1 MRIRN
6 ESGIAVITALLI
18 LVLLSALLAG
28 FALTVNADQ
37 KVIGVDR
44 DRNRAFYGALA
55 GLEKL
60 TAEIGTLFS
69 SNYAPSA
76 AQVNAL
82 AVTPPS
88 LSGISYVSPGGGSGY
103 QIQFP
108 LNARGS
114 PQIETRTIPSGPFEG
129 LIGMITPYTM
139 TVTAHTVTDS
149 EVRMRRTLQTVGVPV
164 FQFGVFSDSDL
175 TFSAGPSFS
184 FGGRVH
190 TNANLYLAEG
200 TGDVLTLSDRVTA
213 VGEVIRTHL
222 INGAPTSISYQG
234 VIDVRTAPGSFRALA
249 MNEGSLVGTIGSK
262 QNEPKWTNLSI
273 GTYNGNIRNGRTGA
287 RPLELPMVKSGATPV
302 ELVRRPPPDEPT
314 FNPDIFSQRYF
325 GMASLR
331 ILLSDNPDELTLL
344 PTVTAVPPVPLDAIA
359 PDGTPFAVSTGNA
372 PDGYLSPLNAPLIG
386 GYIKIDMQDTSGNWQ
401 DVTQEILQL
410 GIAGRDLTGTCAS
423 DYSPNAILR
432 VQRLMDSPSVCN
444 GATGKQF
451 WPNVL
456 YDSREA
462 VLRDNIPANQT
473 NVFLGG
479 VMHYIELDVKNLS
492 RWFTGALG
500 TSGSNAANL
509 SGYTVYFSDRRT
521 NRNALNQETGEYGF
535 EDFVNPANING
546 IPNGTLDAGEDI
558 NGNGTLETYGQI
570 PVLPMLAPL
579 DSTARPWHLVPAKTA
594 RVNRPIFFRRA
605 LKLVNGRS
613 IDLGSSEGT
622 PLGLTVS
629 SENPVYVQGDYNA
642 QGTFAGSH
650 VACSLIA
657 DAVTV
662 LSNSWNDRNSF
673 ISPHDLTLATT
684 RKATATWYRMGVIA
698 GKAKAFPRPASMPE
712 DFGTEGGAH
721 NFLRMLER
729 WSGQILN
736 YRGSMIG
743 LYFSRQA
750 VGTFKCCNN
759 PYTPPTR
766 AYSFDTDFLEPTL
779 LPPRTPMFRDINIT
793 GFTQLIMPNQ

>member
-1 MRIRN
+1 
-6 ESGIAVITALLI
+6 
-18 LVLLSALLAG
+18 
-28 FALTVNADQ
+28 
-37 KVIGVDR
+37 
-44 DRNRAFYGALA
+44 
-55 GLEKL
+55 
-60 TAEIGTLFS
+60 
-69 SNYAPSA
+69 
-76 AQVNAL
+76 
-82 AVTPPS
+82 
-88 LSGISYVSPGGGSGY
+88 
-103 QIQFP
+103 
-108 LNARGS
+108 
-114 PQIETRTIPSGPFEG
+114 

-175 TFSAGPSFS
+175 TFSAGPSFN

-190 TNANLYLAEG
+190 TNANLFLAEG

-213 VGEVIRTHL
+213 VGEVVRKFL
-222 INGAPTSISYQG
+222 INGAPTSTSYQG
-234 VIDVRTAPGSFRALA
+234 VVNVRTAPGAYRALA
-249 MNEGSLVGTIGSK
+249 MNEGSVTADVGSAE
-262 QNEPKWTNLSI
+262 NPKWTDLSI
-273 GTYNGNIRNGRTGA
+273 STYNGNIRNGRTGA
-287 RPLELPMVKSGATPV
+287 RPLELPLVKSGATPV
-302 ELVRRPPPDEPT
+302 ELIRRPPPNEPLT
-314 FNPDIFSQRYF
+314 NPDVFSQRFF

-331 ILLSDNPDELTLL
+331 ILLSDDPAQLTSL
-344 PTVTAVPPVPLDAIA
+344 PTTTGEPPVPLDAIA
-359 PDGTPFAVSTGNA
+359 PDGTPFAVSSGVA
-372 PDGYLSPLNAPLIG
+372 LDGYRSPLDTPLIG
-386 GYIKIDMQDTSGNWQ
+386 GYIKIEMQDASGSWQ

-432 VQRLMDSPSVCN
+432 VQRLKDFPSACN

-462 VLRDNIPANQT
+462 VLRDNIPSTQT
-473 NVFLGG
+473 TVFLGG
-479 VMHYIELDVKNLS
+479 VMHYIELDVNNLS
-492 RWFTGALG
+492 RWFLGTIG
-500 TSGSNAANL
+500 TSGSNAVNL
-509 SGYTVYFSDRRT
+509 TGYTVYFSDRRT
-521 NRNALNQETGEYGF
+521 NRNAANQETGEYGF
-535 EDFVNPANING
+535 EDVVNPANTSG
-546 IPNGTLDAGEDI
+546 APNGTLDAGEDI
-558 NGNGTLETYGQI
+558 NATGTLDTYGQL
-570 PVLPMLAPL
+570 PVLPMALPL
-579 DSTARPWHLVPAKTA
+579 DSTARPWLAVPSNIA

-605 LKLVNGRS
+605 LKLVNGRN
-613 IDLGSSEGT
+613 INLGTNQGT

-673 ISPHDLTLATT
+673 LSPHDMSVTTT
-684 RKATATWYRMGVIA
+684 RRATATWYRMGVIA
-698 GKAKAFPRPASMPE
+698 GKGKAFPHPGSTPE
-712 DFGTEGGAH
+712 DFGTDGGAH

-759 PYTPPTR
+759 TYAPPTR

-779 LPPRTPMFRDINIT
+779 LPPHTPMFRDINIT